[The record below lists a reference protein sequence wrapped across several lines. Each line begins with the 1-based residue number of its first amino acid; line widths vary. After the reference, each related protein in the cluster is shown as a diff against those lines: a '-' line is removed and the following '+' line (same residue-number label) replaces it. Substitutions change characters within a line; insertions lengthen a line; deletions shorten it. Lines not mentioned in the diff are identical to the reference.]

1 MGSISV
7 RAIGIIL
14 LMHLSQAD
22 PYRSAQ
28 QPHAVRRAV
37 LAQLEHL
44 GRESAHLLLA
54 HLLLG
59 CLLLWYRLRRFIRF
73 LHT

>member
-1 MGSISV
+1 
-7 RAIGIIL
+7 
-14 LMHLSQAD
+14 
-22 PYRSAQ
+22 
-28 QPHAVRRAV
+28 VRRAV